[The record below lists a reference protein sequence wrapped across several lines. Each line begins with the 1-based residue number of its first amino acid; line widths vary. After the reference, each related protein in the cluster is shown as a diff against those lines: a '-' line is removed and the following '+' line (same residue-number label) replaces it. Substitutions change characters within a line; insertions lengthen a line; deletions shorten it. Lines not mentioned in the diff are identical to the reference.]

1 VGHPIAADVQRRHA
15 PAVLANGLRLEH
27 RWGQPCLAYNACI
40 RPGPAAAAALATIQE
55 STLRREPSLLRAPA
69 PALHA
74 SLAWLLPVHQE
85 FDRSKD
91 ELWQRHG
98 LKWMSVLTGVL
109 GTTQSLRLCY
119 RHLVAT
125 ASAIIAVAR

>member
-1 VGHPIAADVQRRHA
+1 MRLLCSPTGCALSTAGASHVWPTT
-15 PAVLANGLRLEH
+15 PASGPGL
-27 RWGQPCLAYNACI
+27 P
-40 RPGPAAAAALATIQE
+40 PAAALATIQE